1 MKRHARMC
9 AEGQRL
15 AILCHEIVFEK
26 AQMFK
31 DGVYYMKI
39 KDNYVLQEVAKEYL
53 VVPIAEEADRLQGI
67 IRLNESGAF
76 LWKYLESGT
85 DDSSELEE
93 IISKKYSIERH
104 KAFEDV
110 KCFIEQLRSMG
121 CLE

>member
-26 AQMFK
+26 VQMFK

-85 DDSSELEE
+85 DSHSNNQHIFGDPAPQVPQTSARMSHGH
-93 IISKKYSIERH
+93 SIV
-104 KAFEDV
+104 F
-110 KCFIEQLRSMG
+110 QL
-121 CLE
+121 